1 MKKKKIAA
9 GILTVILGITG
20 IPFPVAAQ
28 TVSSAGNIRGTAA
41 QSSDPLKAIKTQDAV
56 MAQQEEQE
64 EEENMPA
71 QEPDPLV
78 LDSDGSAVP
87 ASTASWTEEPGE
99 EKPAQ
104 NSGEN
109 DLQESDE
116 DIFSDGNTDG
126 TVSDAVSSEED
137 VMTAEASPSEET
149 LQDDSG
155 LQEEVNGEISDGNSD
170 GIQESGNSD
179 PRELQQ
185 GEAGSGAESDTA
197 GNPEDGA
204 EEQTGSSEE
213 LMQEPEQKMEPSAQA
228 AEPLQEESASE
239 ETEDFSDGNASEA
252 ELGTVYQVATLDV
265 KNGDDITAPLNTLFL
280 ELKDKATEE
289 NPYKII
295 IPPGQYQL
303 TGTLCMY
310 SNMYLY
316 ARGARITKTSVNKH
330 ILLRL
335 GNTLESEGGYE
346 GYRNIIIDGGT
357 WDFNYQIVK
366 GKDEPGGFVGFCIGH
381 ATNVTV
387 RNATFLNNLKS
398 HFLEFGGVKNAKI
411 TGCTFHGYYK
421 NYTGGGQECIQIDC
435 CTDESNV
442 FPQYKPYD
450 GSTCE
455 DFVID
460 GNVFEDVFAGLGTHS
475 MMAGKTY
482 KRITVTNNT
491 FHNVK
496 KRCIEFLNYEDS
508 TAENNT
514 MVNVG
519 TGVDVSAV
527 NLKNTHKT
535 GGYNGGPDTKTD
547 RNIRVAGNYIS
558 LAKTS
563 SIGSVSWV
571 CSGIRIQGYNMKA
584 SGGVIP
590 KSIYPVKGITVEDN
604 QISGYGNGI
613 RMTLADAG
621 GLSDNQIRVKKT
633 SAYSNVGISAED
645 SRGTLISRN
654 TVSGTANAGIY
665 IYDEVFGKNSG
676 KKNSISGNAVSSTG
690 GDGICLQYMAAAS
703 TAEKNTVKTAGGSG
717 IHINY
722 GKNVS
727 VVSNSS
733 SSNKN
738 HGIKIEYTTGGIRA
752 RNNKVSS
759 NIKSG
764 ILIWKAKASEI
775 SGNAAD
781 KNTGNGIYAYSSVIS
796 AMKSN
801 TFTGNGK
808 AQAMYVKD
816 CKGFAAVS
824 RPSFGKITAQS
835 TSVSGTTSGGQN
847 VEIYMQ
853 KSGKL
858 TKLGAAPV
866 NKKKKFTVRIRKQK
880 KNTALRIIS
889 KDKYGNAVT
898 VSYTVK

>member
-1 MKKKKIAA
+1 MKKKITA
-9 GILTVILGITG
+9 GILAAILGITG

-28 TVSSAGNIRGTAA
+28 TVSSVKNTGSTVVQAA
-41 QSSDPLKAIKTQDAV
+41 DPLQAVRAQDAV
-56 MAQQEEQE
+56 MAQQEDQEQ
-64 EEENMPA
+64 EENMPA

-78 LDSDGSAVP
+78 LDNDGSVVP
-87 ASTASWTEEPGE
+87 ASAASWTEEPE
-99 EKPAQ
+99 EELSGQ
-104 NSGEN
+104 NPGEN

-126 TVSDAVSSEED
+126 AVSDA
-137 VMTAEASPSEET
+137 ASPEGT
-149 LQDDSG
+149 DS
-155 LQEEVNGEISDGNSD
+155 NPDGN
-170 GIQESGNSD
+170 IENS
-179 PRELQQ
+179 
-185 GEAGSGAESDTA
+185 TK
-197 GNPEDGA
+197 
-204 EEQTGSSEE
+204 EQTGSEEE
-213 LMQEPEQKMEPSAQA
+213 LTQEPEQSTEPAIQNMEPAQ
-228 AEPLQEESASE
+228 EDFTSE
-239 ETEDFSDGNASEA
+239 EAEDFSDGNAAEA

-265 KNGDDITAPLNTLFL
+265 KDGDDITAPLNTLFL

-289 NPYKII
+289 DPYKII
-295 IPPGQYQL
+295 IPPGKYQL

-346 GYRNIIIDGGT
+346 GYRNVVIDGGT
-357 WDFNYQIVK
+357 WDFNYQIVE

-381 ATNVTV
+381 ATNVTI

-496 KRCIEFLNYEDS
+496 KRCIEFLNYEHS

-535 GGYNGGPDTKTD
+535 SGYNGGPDAKTD
-547 RNIRVAGNYIS
+547 RDIRVAGNYIS

-563 SIGSVSWV
+563 SIGGVSWV
-571 CSGIRIQGYNMKA
+571 CSGIRILGYNMKT

-590 KSIYPVKGITVEDN
+590 KGIYPVNGITVEDN

-613 RMTLADAG
+613 RMTLTDTG
-621 GLSDNQIRVKKT
+621 RLSDNQVRVKKT

-645 SRGTLISRN
+645 SGGTLISKN

-665 IYDEVFGKNSG
+665 IYDDIFGKNSG
-676 KKNSISGNAVSSTG
+676 KKNSISGNTISSTG
-690 GDGICLQYMAAAS
+690 GDGIYLQYMWAAS
-703 TAEKNTVKTAGGSG
+703 TAEKNTVKAAGGSG
-717 IHINY
+717 IRINH

-727 VVSNSS
+727 VLGNSS

-738 HGIKIEYTTGGIRA
+738 HGIKIEYTTGGVRA
-752 RNNKVSS
+752 KNNKVSS

-764 ILIWKAKASEI
+764 ILVWKAKASEI

-781 KNTGNGIYAYSSVIS
+781 KNTGNGIYAYGSTIS

-801 TFTGNGK
+801 TFAGNGK
-808 AQAMYVKD
+808 AQAIYVKD
-816 CKGFAAVS
+816 CKGLTTVS
-824 RPSFGKITAQS
+824 RPSFGKITAQT
-835 TSVSGTTSGGQN
+835 TSVSGTASGSQS
-847 VEIYMQ
+847 VDVYMQ
-853 KSGKL
+853 RSGKL

-866 NKKKKFTVRIRKQK
+866 NKKKKFTVRIKKQK
-880 KNTALRIIS
+880 KNTALRIVS